1 MPDTHAPSATLV
13 KAEAEDYMRAAFAT
27 VNVLAAA
34 FVSLDAIARSGTSQG
49 ERDEARAKALKV
61 MRELELVN
69 ANITAFVNGTASVR
83 PPTLDEI
90 QTTQDLATKLSTD
103 IAAQAKV
110 AAIFNIVTKALTVFN
125 GLHR

>member
-1 MPDTHAPSATLV
+1 MPDTFVPSATLA
-13 KAEAEDYMRAAFAT
+13 KAEAEEYMRAAFAT

-34 FVSLDAIARSGTSQG
+34 FVSLDAIARTGTSQA

-69 ANITAFVNGTASVR
+69 ANITAFVSGTASVR
-83 PPTLDEI
+83 PPTLAEI

-103 IAAQAKV
+103 ISAQAK
-110 AAIFNIVTKALTVFN
+110 ATAIFNIVTKALTVFN
-125 GLHR
+125 GLHA